1 MLSNNEVRK
10 KAKEQGV
17 RLWEVAEVLNIS
29 EPTMTRKLRK
39 ELPTAEKERILSII
53 EDIASDRNTA
63 VVSA

>member
-1 MLSNNEVRK
+1 MLSNNEVRE

-53 EDIASDRNTA
+53 EDIAKGRNTA

>member
-53 EDIASDRNTA
+53 EDIASGRDTA

>member
-39 ELPTAEKERILSII
+39 ELPTAERKHILSII
-53 EDIASDRNTA
+53 EDIAMKKC
-63 VVSA
+63 VQ

>member
-1 MLSNNEVRK
+1 MKSNIEIRE
-10 KAKEQGV
+10 KAKQNNV
-17 RLWEVAEVLNIS
+17 KLWEVAEKLNINDGNFS
-29 EPTMTRKLRK
+29 RKLRK

>member
-10 KAKEQGV
+10 NAKEQGV

>member
-17 RLWEVAEVLNIS
+17 RLWEVAEALNIS

-53 EDIASDRNTA
+53 EDIASGRNTA

>member
-53 EDIASDRNTA
+53 EDIASGRNTA

>member
-17 RLWEVAEVLNIS
+17 RLWEVAEALNIS